1 MDLLLL
7 YFFAAVII
15 SFICS
20 ILESVLLSVNMAY
33 ISVLEKER
41 PTAGA
46 LLKSHKIGI
55 NKSIA
60 SILILNTVANT
71 LGAAAVGA
79 QAESIYGHG
88 AVFYVSIVLTFAIL
102 FFSEIIPKTIGAVY
116 WKSLAPAAAYVIRFF
131 IWLTYPI
138 ILMTLF
144 VTNRISKEDDL
155 MSLSKAELIE
165 STLLSEDEGVL
176 GEKESDVIE
185 NILLLDKIRI
195 KEILTPR
202 TVVFGLD
209 GNRTIKDIVENESAI
224 FKFSRVPV
232 FDESIENTTGI
243 VMTKKIFQQ
252 ALKDDS
258 VVLNSIK
265 KDIDYYNSSG
275 GGLTISG
282 GEPTLNFDFSLNL
295 LKGAKELGINTNI
308 ETNGYFNWNKFK
320 ELLPFLDLIYCD
332 IKIIDADKNKEIL
345 KGNSPKMI
353 ENIKRLSEI
362 DVPVE
367 FRIPLIPTFTSTDE
381 NLNDIIN
388 LLKTLS
394 IKKIHLLPYHNM
406 GEAKADKIN
415 NKLHKLELNY
425 LSQDDLNN
433 IKILFNNAGI
443 KVKLNN

>member
-33 ISVLEKER
+33 VSVLEKER

-46 LLKSHKIGI
+46 LLKSHKTNI

-60 SILILNTVANT
+60 SILILNTIANT

-88 AVFYVSIVLTFAIL
+88 AVFYVSVVLTFAIL

-116 WKSLAPAAAYVIRFF
+116 WKSLAPIAAYVIRFF

-144 VTNRISKEDDL
+144 VTNRISKSDDSMHL
-155 MSLSKAELIE
+155 TKEELIE
-165 STLLSEDEGVL
+165 STLLSEDEGLL

-232 FDESIENTTGI
+232 YDESIENTIGI
-243 VMTKKIFQQ
+243 VMTKRIFKQ
-252 ALKDDS
+252 ALEDDS
-258 VVLNSIK
+258 VSLNSIK
-265 KDIDYYNSSG
+265 KDIFK
-275 GGLTISG
+275 IS
-282 GEPTLNFDFSLNL
+282 ENL
-295 LKGAKELGINTNI
+295 PVSKA
-308 ETNGYFNWNKFK
+308 
-320 ELLPFLDLIYCD
+320 LDLF
-332 IKIIDADKNKEIL
+332 IKKKEHMFLVLDGYDQTEGIVTLEDCVETILGVEIVDESDSDADMREVAKQKMRL
-345 KGNSPKMI
+345 KR
-353 ENIKRLSEI
+353 RLDS
-362 DVPVE
+362 
-367 FRIPLIPTFTSTDE
+367 IPNETE
-381 NLNDIIN
+381 
-388 LLKTLS
+388 
-394 IKKIHLLPYHNM
+394 
-406 GEAKADKIN
+406 
-415 NKLHKLELNY
+415 
-425 LSQDDLNN
+425 
-433 IKILFNNAGI
+433 
-443 KVKLNN
+443 